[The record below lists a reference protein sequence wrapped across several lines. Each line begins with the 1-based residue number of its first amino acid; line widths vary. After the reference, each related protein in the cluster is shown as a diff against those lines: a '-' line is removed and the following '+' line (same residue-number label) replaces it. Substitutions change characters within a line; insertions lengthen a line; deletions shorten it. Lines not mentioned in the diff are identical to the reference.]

1 MESDIIAEG
10 FCLSEVQHG
19 LCYMRV
25 TVDGDSSVM
34 CTIIQSVLYGPFIQK
49 VECANHVCKC
59 YHSRLEALCTC
70 SPRILWEGWTNQAGH
85 SVTSSWNKDSNKDAQ
100 QNKERA
106 TAPPISL

>member
-34 CTIIQSVLYGPFIQK
+34 CTIVQSVLYGPFIQK

-59 YHSRLEALCTC
+59 YHSRLEAFAHDHPEFCGKGGQTKQV
-70 SPRILWEGWTNQAGH
+70 IQ
-85 SVTSSWNKDSNKDAQ
+85 
-100 QNKERA
+100 
-106 TAPPISL
+106 